1 MSKSSQP
8 LKNFSHVS
16 ERNENEINISQ
27 NGNYLISVRGLTEE
41 DGEASGGSI
50 NISYETKD
58 LRPIYTKNIEII
70 SASRFCN
77 FNC

>member
-16 ERNENEINISQ
+16 ERNENEISISQ

-58 LRPIYTKNIEII
+58 LKIYIPSTLKI
-70 SASRFCN
+70 SK
-77 FNC
+77 